1 MTLLTRALQLRSL
14 KQWVFIAFFLVN
26 VPIGFMLYKS
36 SMVLENQLQQSYR
49 LAQISLELSQ
59 QNNSLE
65 RLAEDIV
72 RAATQ
77 FRILKKPEIQERLTE
92 QVERFN
98 NHLSIQMFIT
108 EQNQKQQKF
117 QDLFAA
123 IQKDPFDETINE
135 LPQLTRELAEESFNK
150 AGIELANLQEQA
162 RITRENLWLQ
172 TAFLAV
178 ATFLFMLFFSSAI
191 TRPITKLT
199 SRIEAIGR
207 RENLPKNPI
216 SGPKEIVQLNNQLL
230 WLDQHLLQL
239 ERLKREFIQ
248 HISHELKT
256 PLTTLREGADLLAEE
271 VPGTLNE
278 RQHHVVSLLQS
289 SSINLQKLI
298 EQLLDYNKLQQSHT
312 LKIQHVDIRSIIMK
326 AISPLQLLI
335 CEKSITLTLPKT
347 SLVVQLDPDMLHR
360 VLGNLVSNAIYYTDK
375 DGHVTIDAY
384 ASEKQLIID
393 VENNGSEISATDAEN
408 IFEPFYQG
416 KKKRTGPL
424 KGSGIG
430 LSIAMEASK
439 AMHGELNLRTNREG
453 EIVFRLELPLKPV

>member
-1 MTLLTRALQLRSL
+1 MTLFRRALQLRSL

-36 SMVLENQLQQSYR
+36 SMVLEDQLQQSYK
-49 LAQISLELSQ
+49 LAQLSLELSQ

-77 FRILKKPEIQERLTE
+77 FRILKKAAIYERVIE
-92 QVERFN
+92 QIGKFN
-98 NHLSIQMFIT
+98 THLSIQVFIT
-108 EQNQKQQKF
+108 EQNQRQQKF
-117 QDLFAA
+117 QRLFANL
-123 IQKDPFDETINE
+123 QEDPFDETINA

-150 AGIELANLQEQA
+150 AGIELAKLQEQA
-162 RITRENLWLQ
+162 RITRQNLWLQ
-172 TAFLAV
+172 TGLLAL
-178 ATFLFMLFFSSAI
+178 ATLAFMLFFSIAI

-199 SRIEAIGR
+199 RRIEAIGR

-216 SGPKEIVQLNNQLL
+216 SGPKEIVQLNNQIL

-239 ERLKREFIQ
+239 ERLKGDFIQ

-271 VPGTLNE
+271 VPGTLND

-298 EQLLDYNKLQQSHT
+298 EQLLDYNKLQQSHA
-312 LKIQHVDIRSIIMK
+312 LQIQHVDIRNIIMEE
-326 AISPLQLLI
+326 ITPLQLLI
-335 CEKSITLTLPKT
+335 SEKSIALTLPKT
-347 SLVVQLDPDMLHR
+347 PLVVQLDPDMLHR

-375 DGHVTIDAY
+375 DGHVTINAY
-384 ASEKQLIID
+384 ATEKRLIID
-393 VENNGSEISATDAEN
+393 VENNGSEISAIDSEH

-416 KKKRTGPL
+416 KKRRSGPL

-439 AMHGELNLRTNREG
+439 AMNGKLILKTNRNG
-453 EIVFRLELPLKPV
+453 EIIFRLDIPLKPV